1 MSSLSMSNTG
11 VTCDAVRDLDI
22 TVVTVSGMMNAME
35 LSAREPRKA
44 GSEQAGHTQNEDGL
58 HK

>member
-1 MSSLSMSNTG
+1 MSSLFMSNTG

-35 LSAREPRKA
+35 LSVREPWIRA
-44 GSEQAGHTQNEDGL
+44 GSTHTGQRPPL
-58 HK
+58 